1 MQLLAKVKIENIYKS
16 KDYADKETG
25 TVTPGKWKIQ
35 TFEEIESEEGTQMKL
50 IDISIPD
57 NLAKELQAKK
67 GQEVTI
73 PVGVYSTGKK
83 VGFYGL
89 ER

>member
-1 MQLLAKVKIENIYKS
+1 MQLLAKVKVENLYKS
-16 KDYADKETG
+16 KDYTDSNG
-25 TVTPGKWKIQ
+25 VVTPGKWKIQ
-35 TFEEIESEEGTQMKL
+35 TFDEVESEEGTQMKL

-57 NLAKELQAKK
+57 SLAKELQAKK

-73 PVGVYSTGKK
+73 PVGVYANGKK

>member
-25 TVTPGKWKIQ
+25 AVTPGKWKIQ
-35 TFEEIESEEGTQMKL
+35 TFEEIKSEEGIQMKL

-57 NLAKELQAKK
+57 SLAKELQTKK